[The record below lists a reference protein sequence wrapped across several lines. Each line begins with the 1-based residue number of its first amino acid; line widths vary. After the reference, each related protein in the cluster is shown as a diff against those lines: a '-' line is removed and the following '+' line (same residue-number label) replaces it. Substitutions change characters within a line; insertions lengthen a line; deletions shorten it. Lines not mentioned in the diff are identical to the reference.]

1 MDKARKKYVNV
12 EQLSNGEI
20 LAMLD
25 RIDNHD
31 EDKVDNL
38 INDLDIGFASNEPL
52 VSESSNSNSGHPV
65 LVPET
70 SVHVT
75 NVENTPDGDKQSCE
89 KEKTG
94 IKKKTDEPWKWK
106 NQSKKLDKVE
116 FATEAEVLVDL
127 NFQSAPSEIF

>member
-1 MDKARKKYVNV
+1 
-12 EQLSNGEI
+12 
-20 LAMLD
+20 MLD

-52 VSESSNSNSGHPV
+52 VSELSNSNSGHPV

-75 NVENTPDGDKQSCE
+75 NVENTPDGDKQNCE

-94 IKKKTDEPWKWK
+94 IKKKQMSPGNGKI
-106 NQSKKLDKVE
+106 KVK
-116 FATEAEVLVDL
+116 
-127 NFQSAPSEIF
+127 S

>member
-25 RIDNHD
+25 RLDNHD
-31 EDKVDNL
+31 EDEVDNL
-38 INDLDIGFASNEPL
+38 INDLDIGFEPL
-52 VSESSNSNSGHPV
+52 VSEPSNSNSGHPV

-94 IKKKTDEPWKWK
+94 IKKKNRWALEMEK
-106 NQSKKLDKVE
+106 SK
-116 FATEAEVLVDL
+116 
-127 NFQSAPSEIF
+127 